1 MDWIVK
7 LGGRKAVALWS
18 ALLVVLVLICL
29 GRWVLPA
36 DAAQARMI
44 VEQSLGFL
52 TWALGLFVGGNAIE
66 HVAKVLPLMRG
77 AAVPKA
83 DDK

>member
-1 MDWIVK
+1 
-7 LGGRKAVALWS
+7 
-18 ALLVVLVLICL
+18 
-29 GRWVLPA
+29 
-36 DAAQARMI
+36 MI

-77 AAVPKA
+77 AAVPKP